1 MFHMMAAL
9 AEFERS
15 LISERTR
22 AGMAAARARGCVV
35 GRPRVLDEQQVRA
48 AHCAL
53 NNQGAT
59 LATVARDFGVSSR
72 TLQRYIAALAGGDA
86 AVIP

>member
-22 AGMAAARARGCVV
+22 AGMAAAKARGCVV
-35 GRPRVLDEQQVRA
+35 GGAPGPR
-48 AHCAL
+48 
-53 NNQGAT
+53 
-59 LATVARDFGVSSR
+59 
-72 TLQRYIAALAGGDA
+72 
-86 AVIP
+86 